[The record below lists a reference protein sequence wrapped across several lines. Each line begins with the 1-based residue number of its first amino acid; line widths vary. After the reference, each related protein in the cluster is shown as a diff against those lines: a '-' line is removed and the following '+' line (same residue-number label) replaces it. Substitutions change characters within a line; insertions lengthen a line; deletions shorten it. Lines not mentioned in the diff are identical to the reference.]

1 MFYGTW
7 NSLLYLQESVTGPS
21 PGPDECILLCISVN
35 FTLVRSLNAFLWT
48 VLSFVLRNF
57 VDISQVQNFCD
68 KEYCCM

>member
-1 MFYGTW
+1 
-7 NSLLYLQESVTGPS
+7 
-21 PGPDECILLCISVN
+21 
-35 FTLVRSLNAFLWT
+35 